1 MNKTGMKFSQ
11 EPSKKSSR
19 FGNIFRALRHRNYR
33 IFFFG
38 QGVSLVGTWMQQI
51 AVSWLVYRM
60 TKSPFLLGFVGFVGM
75 IPTFVCTPLAG
86 VFADRHNRRNMLL
99 VTQTLSMFQAA
110 VLAFLVL
117 SHQIQVWHIIVLSAF
132 MGIINSFDI
141 PIRQA
146 FTVEMIEKKEDLGNA
161 IALNSSVFNAARLV
175 GPSLAG
181 LLIAWTGEGMCFLL
195 NALSYLAV
203 LGSLF
208 SMRMKPFEKLPS
220 TRNIFWEL
228 KDGWNYAFHFP
239 PIRLIL
245 MFLSLM
251 SLMGISYQVLMPVFA
266 KDIFHGGPHTLG
278 FLMAMAGVGAL
289 IGALYLAARK
299 NVIGLAGIAV
309 QMAGLFGVTLIAFS
323 FSRSMPLSMLIS
335 MGLGFGM
342 MVHMAACNTI
352 LQTIVEEDKRGR
364 VMSFYTM
371 AFMGTMP
378 FGSLLAGS
386 LASWIGAPLTL
397 FFSGACCVAG
407 AIFFFRKLPLI
418 RKWIHPIYIAKGII
432 PEVAKGIEAA
442 TGLEGFVRE

>member
-1 MNKTGMKFSQ
+1 M
-11 EPSKKSSR
+11 PSAQHPPRSKVDFKA
-19 FGNIFRALRHRNYR
+19 IFRALRHRNYR
-33 IFFFG
+33 LFFFG
-38 QGVSLVGTWMQQI
+38 QGVSLVGTWMQQV
-51 AVSWLVYRM
+51 AVGWLVYRM
-60 TKSPFLLGFVGFVGM
+60 TNSPFLLGLVGFVGM

-86 VFADRHNRRNMLL
+86 VFADRHDRRNMLI
-99 VTQTLSMFQAA
+99 VTQILSMLQAS

-117 SHQIQVWHIIVLSAF
+117 SHQIQIWHIIVLSAF

-181 LLIAWTGEGMCFLL
+181 LLIAWTGEGICFLL

-208 SMRMKPFEKLPS
+208 SMRMKHFEKLPS
-220 TRNIFWEL
+220 SRNLLWEL
-228 KDGWNYAFHFP
+228 KDGWNYAFHFL
-239 PIRLIL
+239 PIKLIL

-266 KDIFHGGPHTLG
+266 KDIFRGGPQTLG
-278 FLMAMAGVGAL
+278 FLMAMAGIGAL

-299 NVIGLAGIAV
+299 TVVGLARIATW
-309 QMAGLFGVTLIAFS
+309 MAGLFGVSMIAFS
-323 FSRSMPLSMLIS
+323 FSRSLPLSMMIS
-335 MGLGFGM
+335 VGLGFGV

-364 VMSFYTM
+364 VMGFYTM

-386 LASWIGAPLTL
+386 LASWIGTPLTL
-397 FFSGACCVAG
+397 FFGGVCCIAG
-407 AIFFFRKLPLI
+407 AVFFFRKLPLI
-418 RKWIHPIYIAKGII
+418 REQIRPIYAAKGII
-432 PEVAKGIEAA
+432 PEVARGIQAA
-442 TGLEGFVRE
+442 TALENFARE

>member
-1 MNKTGMKFSQ
+1 MKPIS

-19 FGNIFRALRHRNYR
+19 FGDVFRALRHRNYR
-33 IFFFG
+33 LFFFG

-60 TKSPFLLGFVGFVGM
+60 TNSPFLLGFVGFVGM

-86 VFADRHNRRNMLL
+86 VFADRHDRRNMLL
-99 VTQTLSMFQAA
+99 VTQALSMLQAA

-208 SMRMKPFEKLPS
+208 FMRMKPFEKLPS

-245 MFLSLM
+245 MFLSLL

-278 FLMAMAGVGAL
+278 FLIAMSGVGAL
-289 IGALYLAARK
+289 TGALYLAARK

-309 QMAGLFGVTLIAFS
+309 RMAGLFGVTMIAFS
-323 FSRSMPLSMLIS
+323 FSRSLPLSMLVS
-335 MGLGFGM
+335 LGLGFGM

-386 LASWIGAPLTL
+386 LASWIGAPCTL
-397 FFSGACCVAG
+397 LFSGCCCITG
-407 AIFFFRKLPLI
+407 AVFFFRKLPLI
-418 RKWIHPIYIAKGII
+418 RKWIRPIYVAKGII
-432 PEVAKGIEAA
+432 PEVARGIQAA
-442 TGLEGFVRE
+442 TILEGLTKE